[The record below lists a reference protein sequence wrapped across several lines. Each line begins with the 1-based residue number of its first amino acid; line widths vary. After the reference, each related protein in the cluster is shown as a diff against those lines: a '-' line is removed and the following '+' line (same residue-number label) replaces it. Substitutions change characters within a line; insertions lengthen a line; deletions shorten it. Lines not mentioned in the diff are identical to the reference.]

1 MLSLEPRASAGV
13 PAGPAVGVPV
23 DVPAGPYGSKSP
35 ADLLAFVRIACT
47 TWRTGRG
54 WMRVCCCGRLTG
66 WPGYRG
72 VLIHGRLDMSCPLD
86 TAWELARAW
95 PDAELLA
102 PKDSGHFRSMSKRER
117 LLVAL
122 DGFATR

>member
-1 MLSLEPRASAGV
+1 
-13 PAGPAVGVPV
+13 
-23 DVPAGPYGSKSP
+23 
-35 ADLLAFVRIACT
+35 
-47 TWRTGRG
+47 
-54 WMRVCCCGRLTG
+54 
-66 WPGYRG
+66 

-95 PDAELLA
+95 PVAELFA
-102 PKDSGHFRSMSKRER
+102 PKDSGHLGSMSKRER